1 MNKSSSS
8 VEQVKERD
16 TQILKGL
23 AAKNNLSYIAFG
35 EEIGDRSAKS
45 YGKLTLSDAFNTALQ
60 PAPLTPT
67 VKDAAPYQLLSGTIK
82 ATYDA
87 HRDGD
92 GVIVSPGIMSGNTG
106 MPSSP
111 NNSDA
116 PNN

>member
-1 MNKSSSS
+1 M
-8 VEQVKERD
+8 KERD
-16 TQILKGL
+16 TQILRGL
-23 AAKNNLSYIAFG
+23 AEKLNLSYIAFG
-35 EEIGDRSAKS
+35 EEIGDSSTKS
-45 YGKLTLSDAFNTALQ
+45 YGKLTLSDAFNTALR

-67 VKDAAPYQLLSGTIK
+67 GKNAAPYQMLSGTIK

-87 HRDGD
+87 HRSGD